1 MQAAADVTGVCAAG
15 PLHAWRSP
23 TPERRIP
30 LACHSFFC
38 NGILLTLP
46 ALSSLLPAKC
56 ASWTHAAPSSVL
68 RWRDCCLTRHLSLLL
83 TSQAGR
89 FYVSATASLD
99 KKGSLAPQF
108 LSCLALVASAFKVW
122 GWGTSWKLRSAI
134 SGLQPNSSN
143 KLRGAGAAI
152 VLAAS

>member
-1 MQAAADVTGVCAAG
+1 MVRLGSRWRPLARHFYRAQRARHWPVAIPLYTALMQAAADVTGVCAAG

-89 FYVSATASLD
+89 FC
-99 KKGSLAPQF
+99 P
-108 LSCLALVASAFKVW
+108 
-122 GWGTSWKLRSAI
+122 
-134 SGLQPNSSN
+134 
-143 KLRGAGAAI
+143 
-152 VLAAS
+152 